1 MKAKESLMFTYFE
14 RDVSTDSQKLA
25 TLANST
31 SAVSCCKRNILNNRN
46 KERKKKKDCN

>member
-1 MKAKESLMFTYFE
+1 MEKRKEFYLE

-31 SAVSCCKRNILNNRN
+31 SAVSCCKRNILKTIN
-46 KERKKKKDCN
+46 K